1 MGDGFSLA
9 EVCRILGR
17 DALTLKTWQRQFGLH
32 VPPRG
37 ASYSQAYLNF
47 LEKLVA
53 LRAFHIPLD
62 DILELFETEKKI
74 LRLLHVDTLT
84 DSPTWYL
91 DACGVGCE
99 GRWTPDR
106 LFLSGYQLDFP
117 VTAQAV
123 QPTLDFGRRDPELF
137 KAVEMGEDL
146 RRVLQK
152 YAARLSAIMERIAK
166 ERLVLEN
173 ALAWAERSVVRTA
186 LP

>member
-1 MGDGFSLA
+1 MSDGFSFA

-17 DALTLKTWQRQFGLH
+17 DALTLKTWQRHFDLY

-37 ASYSQAYLNF
+37 VSYSQAYLNF
-47 LEKLVA
+47 LEKLVT
-53 LRAFHIPLD
+53 LRAFHIPLE
-62 DILELFETEKKI
+62 DILELFDTEKKI

-91 DACGVGCE
+91 DACAVGYE
-99 GRWTPDR
+99 GRSASNR

-117 VTAQAV
+117 VSAPAV

-152 YAARLSAIMERIAK
+152 YAALLGAIMDRIAR
-166 ERLVLEN
+166 ERPVMEN
-173 ALAWAERSVVRTA
+173 ALAWAERFATRTV
-186 LP
+186 P